1 MHGWLEPMSR
11 VGAHWLALTMTA
23 VLGAAGPSQ
32 ADEPLFAPPA
42 FANAV
47 HTDTAGTDADRS
59 PPLDQNGDEP
69 RGYRAGDAPAPPE
82 PLPGDGESSPGGP
95 VANQLWLINTR
106 RLPRTGRQ
114 HGKEPAPQIDRYDA
128 NGKWSRVTLAELNA
142 AFDPRLATV
151 LLVHGNHTEEQTA
164 ISKGLAAYR
173 ALTAP
178 TPDARPVRL
187 LIWSWPTDFIPGGV
201 RRDARVKAEWAED
214 ESYYLARFVTG
225 LDPRESVTLV
235 GYSFGAR
242 AISGALHLLGGGK
255 LDDRQLAK
263 VEMGDRAPLR
273 AVLLAAAVDDD
284 WLLPG
289 HRHGRALTA
298 VERMVVTVNPQD
310 RVLRWY
316 RFLVPRSHATALGS
330 HGVANRAALGRQAP
344 KLVQL
349 NAHQAVG
356 GQHGWSSY
364 IGSPEVIAQLRR
376 EMVASSSRRHRTASR
391 P

>member
-1 MHGWLEPMSR
+1 MARASAHLLAFLMAAAIGA
-11 VGAHWLALTMTA
+11 VG
-23 VLGAAGPSQ
+23 VLK
-32 ADEPLFAPPA
+32 ADEPLFPPPA
-42 FANAV
+42 FA
-47 HTDTAGTDADRS
+47 S
-59 PPLDQNGDEP
+59 PDG
-69 RGYRAGDAPAPPE
+69 RGYRAGDLPAPPGISAAE
-82 PLPGDGESSPGGP
+82 DAAPADDSP
-95 VANQLWLINTR
+95 VANQLWLVNTR
-106 RLPRTGRQ
+106 RLPRAGRQ
-114 HGKEPAPQIDRYDA
+114 SGKPLVPQIERYHTDGA
-128 NGKWSRVTLAELNA
+128 WSPATLTELNT

-151 LLVHGNHTEEQTA
+151 LLVHGNHTEESTA

-173 ALTAP
+173 ALTEP
-178 TPDARPVRL
+178 SPDARPVRL

-214 ESYYLARFVTG
+214 EAFYLAGFVAG

-255 LDDRQLAK
+255 LGKRPFATAAPF
-263 VEMGDRAPLR
+263 DRAPLR

-289 HRHGRALTA
+289 HRHGNALSA

-330 HGVANRAALGRQAP
+330 HGVVNRAALGRQAQ

-356 GQHGWSSY
+356 GQHGWTSY
-364 IGSPEVIAQLRR
+364 ISSPEVVAQLRR
-376 EMVASSSRRHRTASR
+376 ELVTSSSRRHRTASR